1 MKRFNRYI
9 AALVASLFILTSCDF
24 GDINIDPAN
33 PIDVP
38 IGSLL
43 PASQA
48 QLAYVLG
55 GDMGRYNGVF
65 TQHYGGISRQH
76 LVIARYGL
84 SESDVNTTWNQL
96 YAGLF
101 QDMTTLITKAEET
114 ESPHY
119 SGIAKIIIA
128 NMLGAAT
135 DVWGN
140 IPYSE
145 AGQGVANLSPAYDTR
160 DQIYT
165 SIHTL
170 LSEARTELGQTSAI
184 AVGAED
190 LYYGGDIDSWIAL
203 SHTLDARY
211 YLHRGN
217 YASALSSAQ
226 NGIASNAGDFDFQFG
241 SAATE
246 QNPLY
251 QFMDQRAGD
260 LVMGE
265 FFIELMKDIN
275 DPRLSSFATEFDG
288 GYSGAPAGV
297 SQDASLPGAF
307 YAAPNSI
314 VTLASYVEN
323 QFIMAEV
330 NFRQGSTIAATTNLT
345 NALNASLTKITGATD
360 AVFVTAETA
369 TVSLESIMTHKY
381 IALFSQTETWND
393 VRRTGLPVLT
403 PANESQLPT
412 GEMPSRWA
420 YPQGERD
427 FNGANWSANTPSE
440 DVNQVLITDLD
451 W

>member
-9 AALVASLFILTSCDF
+9 AALVASLLVLTSCDF

-48 QLAYVLG
+48 QLAYVIG

-65 TQHYGGISRQH
+65 TQHFGGISRQH

-96 YAGLF
+96 YSGLF
-101 QDMTTLITKAEET
+101 QDMNTLITKAGET
-114 ESPHY
+114 SSPHY

-145 AGQGVANLSPAYDTR
+145 AGKGVANLAPAYDTR

-165 SIHTL
+165 AIHTL
-170 LSEARTELGQTSAI
+170 LSEARTELGQESAI
-184 AVGAED
+184 AVGSED
-190 LYYGGDIDSWIAL
+190 LYYGGDIDSWVAL

-211 YLHRGN
+211 YLHRGEYSN
-217 YASALSSAQ
+217 ALSSAA
-226 NGIASNAGDFDFQFG
+226 NGIADNGGDFDFQFG
-241 SAATE
+241 TAATE

-251 QFMDQRAGD
+251 QFLDQRAGD
-260 LVMGE
+260 LVMGAT
-265 FFIELMKDIN
+265 FIDMMKGIN
-275 DPRLSSFATEFDG
+275 DPRLPMFAAEFNG
-288 GYSGAPAGV
+288 GYSGAAAGV
-297 SQDASLPGAF
+297 STDASLPGDF
-307 YAAPNSI
+307 YGAQNSI

-323 QFIMAEV
+323 QFIMAEANVRLGSGTPAV
-330 NFRQGSTIAATTNLT
+330 NLSNAIKGSLM
-345 NALNASLTKITGATD
+345 KVTGAND
-360 AVFVTAETA
+360 SDFVTAQSA
-369 TVSLESIMTHKY
+369 SVTVENIMKQKY

-393 VRRTGLPVLT
+393 IRRTGFPALT
-403 PANESQLPT
+403 PAFESQLAA
-412 GEMPSRWA
+412 GEMPARWA

-440 DVNQVLITDLD
+440 DVNVVLITDLD